1 MNPQNVQ
8 AGFCVIPAC
17 FIIMRF
23 ECYTNEEIELKS
35 VERKHKNVLK
45 NFTAKKKIGDG
56 KNKRLEEYGF
66 PKKNI

>member
-1 MNPQNVQ
+1 
-8 AGFCVIPAC
+8 
-17 FIIMRF
+17 MRF